1 MKTRKLRKG
10 GMQDFNQMVIS
21 NYSPITSRGGRTRKR
36 KTMAKANTKRKR
48 RTVRR

>member
-10 GMQDFNQMVIS
+10 GMPNFNQMIIPT
-21 NYSPITSRGGRTRKR
+21 YSPITSRGGSKRKR
-36 KTMAKANTKRKR
+36 KAHAKRKTKR

>member
-10 GMQDFNQMVIS
+10 GMHDFNERIIS
-21 NYSPITSRGGRTRKR
+21 NYSPISSRGGRTRKR
-36 KTMAKANTKRKR
+36 KPKPKTKPKR

>member
-10 GMQDFNQMVIS
+10 GMSNFNQMVIS
-21 NYSPITSRGGRTRKR
+21 NYSPITSRGGSMRKR
-36 KTMAKANTKRKR
+36 KAKAKRKTKR